1 MSNAMCI
8 AMTGINAGQE
18 AITVVSDNIANI
30 NTTAFKESAISFQDI
45 WYKTYT
51 TGTTPTSTSGGTNP
65 KQVGVGVM
73 NSSITKN
80 FDASTINTTGKTS
93 DMAIQG
99 DGFFTILSPNG
110 AIYYTRDGN
119 FTLDSDGH
127 LVTAAGNNVMGTN
140 KSLSY
145 ESSEI
150 KAKIPQSLE
159 TVVSP
164 QPTDKFGIKKLT
176 ETNAADIIEGN
187 FKVNVIKADDSIASA
202 TINIGNPAE
211 TTMTA
216 LANQITTQLAA
227 QNIDATCVAE
237 NGTLRFIVAKDPDA
251 GTDLLKSMS
260 FESGTSNFVQTTD
273 IAWSSKVPSTA
284 TTNAYYETAVLDYTS
299 TVKPVSSVD
308 KATTL
313 ESWSVSSSGVIEA
326 KYSNGDAITVYLDE
340 NDKAYKF
347 KYTTSTGVEIM
358 DKDVYS
364 DPNVLVVGNLQ
375 LQFANVTNNQGLTA
389 IGSNLYNTGPNCGRI
404 SYTTAGANG
413 VGELTTGGL
422 ENSNVDMSRQFSNM
436 LLAQRGIEA
445 NSRVFDTAN
454 SILQTLVYLG
464 RG

>member
-18 AITVVSDNIANI
+18 AITVVSDNIANL

-51 TGTTPTSTSGGTNP
+51 TGTSPTSSTGGTNP

-99 DGFFTILSPNG
+99 DGFFTVMSPNG

-119 FTLDSDGH
+119 FTLDSEGY
-127 LVTAAGNNVMGTN
+127 LVTAAGYNVMGTN
-140 KSLSY
+140 KSLTY
-145 ESSEI
+145 ESSSL

-164 QPTDKFGIKKLT
+164 QGTDAFGIKKLT
-176 ETNAADIIEGN
+176 ETNAADIIEGT
-187 FKVNVIKADDSIASA
+187 FKVNVIKADDSVASA
-202 TINIGNPAE
+202 TITIGDPAQ
-211 TTMTA
+211 TTVAA
-216 LANQITTQLAA
+216 LATQITTQLAA

-237 NGTLRFIVAKDPDA
+237 NGTLKFVITKDADA

-260 FESGTSNFVQTTD
+260 FESGSSNFVQTTD
-273 IAWSSKVPSTA
+273 IAWSSKVPATA
-284 TTNAYYETAVLDYTS
+284 TTNSYYSTAVLDYCS
-299 TVKPVSSVD
+299 EVKPVSSVD

-313 ESWSVSSSGVIEA
+313 EAWSVSSSGVIEA
-326 KYSNGDAITVYLDE
+326 KYSNGDAINVYLDE

-347 KYTTSTGVEIM
+347 KYTTSTGVEIT
-358 DKDVYS
+358 DKDVTS
-364 DPNVLVVGNLQ
+364 DPNVLEVGNMQ